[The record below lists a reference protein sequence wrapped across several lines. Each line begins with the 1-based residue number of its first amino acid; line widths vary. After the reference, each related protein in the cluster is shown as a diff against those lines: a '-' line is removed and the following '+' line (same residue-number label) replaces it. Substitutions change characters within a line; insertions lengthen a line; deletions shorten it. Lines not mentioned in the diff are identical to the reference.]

1 MGQFTIKNVPFIHA
15 RYGREITCTFGGTE
29 MPEMT
34 PPPHVNQRCTMTPM
48 EIKRIGRLYD
58 EDYDG
63 PLLLLTKEDI
73 ERISKPCIA
82 TPVENKMDEVKTETH
97 LGKVYQIDQE
107 YLFSND
113 GTHLVYG
120 RLKAICPK
128 SSYPFE
134 AHDGFLCKYIGL
146 IQDCKDQGTI
156 TPAPIEYIDN
166 APYIF
171 EVGGSQHLG
180 FYEKSQKAFFD
191 RDDGGDEVA
200 KLSDCTNIRL
210 MTVESK

>member
-48 EIKRIGRLYD
+48 E
-58 EDYDG
+58 
-63 PLLLLTKEDI
+63 
-73 ERISKPCIA
+73 
-82 TPVENKMDEVKTETH
+82 NKMSEIKTVTH
-97 LGKVYQIDQE
+97 EGKVYEFDQD

-113 GTHLVYG
+113 KFNWTYGALVD
-120 RLKAICPK
+120 L
-128 SSYPFE
+128 
-134 AHDGFLCKYIGL
+134 DGG
-146 IQDCKDQGTI
+146 QDKVFCTFDKQWLHIKEVPASENMGTI

-180 FYEKSQKAFFD
+180 FYEKSQEAFFD

-210 MTVESK
+210 MTVESKR

>member
-1 MGQFTIKNVPFIHA
+1 MRIKSKSQDELEREDIKRMLDNVSFPCPRMDLLHGILLQFQRAWLIAPS
-15 RYGREITCTFGGTE
+15 
-29 MPEMT
+29 MT

-48 EIKRIGRLYD
+48 E
-58 EDYDG
+58 
-63 PLLLLTKEDI
+63 
-73 ERISKPCIA
+73 
-82 TPVENKMDEVKTETH
+82 NKMSEIKTETH

-156 TPAPIEYIDN
+156 TPAPVELVDGAAYMFDYEGRKVDRIGIYLEHDN
-166 APYIF
+166 HFVFPI
-171 EVGGSQHLG
+171 GSIHTTN
-180 FYEKSQKAFFD
+180 
-191 RDDGGDEVA
+191 
-200 KLSDCTNIRL
+200 CTNIRL